1 MTNVDPN
8 EIEKFD
14 QIASRWWNLN
24 GEFKPLHD
32 INPLRMEFIQREFT
46 LNGATGVDIGCGGGI
61 LTESLAK
68 VGAQMTGADLAEDAL
83 NVARAHADESELTID
98 YRQIPA
104 EELALSEPNSFDF
117 VTCMEMLEHVPDPSS
132 VVQACADLVKPG
144 GTVFFSTLNRT
155 TKSYLMAIVG
165 AEHIMKLLPKG
176 THDHAKF
183 IKPSELTEMAR
194 WTGLDLHSSSGLI
207 YNPLM
212 DVYSLSPSDLDVN
225 YMMAFTK
232 PVEA

>member
-14 QIASRWWNLN
+14 QIASRWWDLN

-32 INPLRMEFIQREFT
+32 INPLRMEFIQRELT

-68 VGAQMTGADLAEDAL
+68 FGAQMTGADLAEDAL

-104 EELALSEPNSFDF
+104 EELASSEPNSFDF

-176 THDHAKF
+176 THDHTKF

-194 WTGLDLHSSSGLI
+194 WAVLDLHNSCGLI

-232 PVEA
+232 PIQA